1 MANTNKRIYYAYID
15 VLKVISSLMVITTH
29 VVMHNIYVFG
39 VHSLSWTI
47 LMIAKIITQFAV
59 PCFFMISGAMLLS
72 DPYEISYIDFIKRR
86 FLKIIVPFLMWS
98 FLYYVYFSF
107 ILNYYEFSLWDYAKR
122 FLRQDISGH
131 FWYMYALVTLYMLMP
146 FLKKCIRNMEQ
157 MMIRTFIIILAIWGS
172 IIPMIAEILKQFADI
187 KLSLFTIGKM
197 GVYLNYTIIG
207 YYIHTT
213 KVFDKRKE
221 KLLLTWTCA
230 MLLFQCLFTYFL
242 SADKIT
248 QVWINIT
255 WLPVMIFSVFIFV
268 TVKSIFNSEEM
279 YLKLQSGIIKLAA
292 KLAPLSFTAY
302 LLHMLWLRTFQYLC
316 PNDKLRMFVNRG
328 GQAQFITVAEVFG
341 AVILSYLSAFICK
354 KIKYI
359 NNYL

>member
-1 MANTNKRIYYAYID
+1 
-15 VLKVISSLMVITTH
+15 
-29 VVMHNIYVFG
+29 
-39 VHSLSWTI
+39 
-47 LMIAKIITQFAV
+47 MIAKIITQFAV
-59 PCFFMISGAMLLS
+59 PCFFMISGAMLIS
-72 DPYEISYIDFIKRR
+72 DSYEISYIDFIKRR

-98 FLYYVYFSF
+98 FLYYAYFSF
-107 ILNYYEFSLWDYAKR
+107 ILNYYEFSLWDFVKR

-131 FWYMYALVTLYMLMP
+131 FWYMYALVTLYMLIP

-172 IIPMIAEILKQFADI
+172 IIPMIAELFQQFADI

-213 KVFDKRKE
+213 KVSSKRKWR
-221 KLLLTWTCA
+221 LLLTLTGSG
-230 MLLFQCLFTYFL
+230 LLFQCLFTYFL
-242 SADKIT
+242 SADSIT

-255 WLPVMIFSVFIFV
+255 WLPVMIFSVFIFA
-268 TVKSIFNSEEM
+268 TVKSKFNSEKVQP
-279 YLKLQSGIIKLAA
+279 KLQTGIIKLAA
-292 KLAPLSFTAY
+292 KLAPFSFTAY
-302 LLHMLWLRTFQYLC
+302 LLHMLWLRSFQYLC
-316 PNDKLRMFVNRG
+316 PNDKLRMFVNKG
-328 GQAQFITVAEVFG
+328 GRQAQFITVAEVLG

-359 NNYL
+359 NNNL